1 MTRVI
6 AFLDSCVLYP
16 FSLRDVLIQF
26 SVEGIFQA
34 KWSSLVRAEVIRNV
48 EANNPT
54 AKGKLG
60 STFDLMEKA
69 VPDFSTE
76 PSDATRSSLQETTT
90 DEKDVDILAAAI
102 DGGCTHLVTSNLKHF
117 DIAFASARGV
127 TVMHPDEFL
136 TSLVKN
142 SPSLAKAGFEAV
154 VTRCKKPP
162 RSKANYCEAFRNNN
176 LPKAAEALEA
186 L

>member
-16 FSLRDVLIQF
+16 FSLRDILIQF
-26 SVEGIFQA
+26 SVEGLFQA

-48 EANNPT
+48 ETNNPT

-60 STFDLMEKA
+60 RTFDLMEKA

-76 PSDATRSSLQETTT
+76 PSEETRHSVQETAT
-90 DEKDVDILAAAI
+90 DAKDVDILVAAI
-102 DGGCTHLVTSNLKHF
+102 DGGCTHLVTPNLKHF

-127 TVMHPDEFL
+127 MVIHPDEFL
-136 TSLVKN
+136 TSLVNKN
-142 SPSLAKAGFEAV
+142 PALARTGFETV
-154 VTRCKKPP
+154 VTRCKNPI
-162 RSKANYCEAFRNNN
+162 RSKSDYYEAFRKNH
-176 LPKAAEALEA
+176 LPKTAEALEA